1 MRKESDMYA
10 SERLARFAVNF
21 RLESAPPEVMQAAKS
36 LVIDTVGVA
45 SYGSRFP
52 WSQAIMRFAN
62 ANSGVGHSRL
72 FGIAGLRLSAPQAA
86 LCNGAFAHAF
96 EQDSLRKPGAGV
108 HPGATVVAPA
118 WAVAEECNSSGAAL
132 LKAVIVGCEVMF
144 RIGAASLHSS
154 EKKGFHA
161 PGLTGPYGSAIAS
174 GILLGLTEAQMVSA
188 LGIAGS
194 LSAGLM
200 AFTKSQYGSDVKRL
214 HLGRAAEA
222 GVVAAKLAKEGL
234 DGPESIL
241 EGRFGFLEAYCDD
254 SNPELLAS
262 NLGSS
267 WETTKTCLKAFP
279 CHITAHTS
287 IESLRM
293 LMEEHLFNAEQVAQI
308 DLEVSEKVLSHHV
321 IREPADIKQAQYS
334 TPFCVAWALHHDPY
348 QPSNMNDSVLHDELV
363 RQTCRDINLQAFTQ
377 GDRKHS
383 AWSSLLR
390 ITLKSGKV
398 YERWSDEFLG
408 SPNKPLNARQL
419 QQRFLQLTSG
429 CVNAQHWL
437 DTLFLLEDL
446 KSLRDMPELIY
457 SLDTQ

>member
-1 MRKESDMYA
+1 MQKESHMYA
-10 SERLARFAVNF
+10 SERLAKFAVNF
-21 RLESAPPEVMQAAKS
+21 SLDSAPQEVLQVAKS

-52 WSQAIMRFAN
+52 WSQAIMRFAK
-62 ANSGVGHSRL
+62 ATSGLGHSRL
-72 FGIAGLRLSAPQAA
+72 FGISDLRLSASQAA

-108 HPGATVVAPA
+108 HPGATIVAPA
-118 WAVAEECNSSGAAL
+118 WAIAEECDASGAEL
-132 LKAVIVGCEVMF
+132 LRAVIAGCEVMF

-161 PGLTGPYGSAIAS
+161 PGLTGPYGSAVAA
-174 GILLGLTEAQMVSA
+174 GILLGLSEKQMVSA

-194 LSAGLM
+194 LSAGLL

-222 GVVAAKLAKEGL
+222 GVVAAKLAQEGL
-234 DGPESIL
+234 EGPESIL

-254 SNPELLAS
+254 SNPELLTS

-279 CHITAHTS
+279 CHITAHTP
-287 IESLRM
+287 IESLRL
-293 LMEEHLFNAEQVAQI
+293 LMTEHGFNVGQVAQI

-334 TPFCVAWALHHDPY
+334 TPFCVAWALHYDPY
-348 QPSNMNDSVLHDELV
+348 QPSNMNQSALHDAAL
-363 RQTCRDINLQAFTQ
+363 RQTCRAINLSAFTQ
-377 GDRKHS
+377 SDRKHS

-390 ITLKSGKV
+390 ITLTSGKV

-408 SPNKPLNARQL
+408 SPNKPLDSDQL
-419 QQRFLQLTSG
+419 QQRFFQLTHG
-429 CVNAQHWL
+429 YENNQQWWDALHLL
-437 DTLFLLEDL
+437 DGL
-446 KSLRDMPELIY
+446 KSLRDMPELIN
-457 SLDTQ
+457 SMDDQ

>member
-1 MRKESDMYA
+1 MYA
-10 SERLARFAVNF
+10 SERLAKFAVNF
-21 RLESAPPEVMQAAKS
+21 RLDTAPPEVLHAAKS

-52 WSQAIMRFAN
+52 WSQAMMRFAK
-62 ANSGVGHSRL
+62 ATSGDGYSRL
-72 FGIAGLRLSAPQAA
+72 FGIHGLRLSAPQAA
-86 LCNGAFAHAF
+86 LCNGAFTHAF

-118 WAVAEECNSSGAAL
+118 WAVAEECDATGADL
-132 LKAVIVGCEVMF
+132 LKAVIAGCEVMF

-161 PGLTGPYGSAIAS
+161 PGLTGPYGSAVAS
-174 GILLGLTEAQMVSA
+174 GILLGLNEAQMLSA

-200 AFTKSQYGSDVKRL
+200 AFTKSKQGSDVKRL

-254 SNPELLAS
+254 SNPELLTS
-262 NLGSS
+262 HLGSS
-267 WETTKTCLKAFP
+267 WEITKTCLKAFP
-279 CHITAHTS
+279 CHITAHTP
-287 IESLRM
+287 IESLRV
-293 LMEEHLFNAEQVAQI
+293 LMGEHHFHAEQVAKI

-321 IREPADIKQAQYS
+321 ILEPSDIKQAQYS

-348 QPSNMNDSVLHDELV
+348 QPSNMNESVLHDESV
-363 RQTCRDINLQAFTQ
+363 RQTCRDIHLAPFSQNE
-377 GDRKHS
+377 RKNS

-390 ITLKSGKV
+390 VTLKSGKV

-408 SPNKPLNARQL
+408 SPNKPLDSKQL
-419 QQRFLQLTSG
+419 QQRFFQLTDG
-429 CVNAQHWL
+429 CTNKVQWWDELNSLQNV
-437 DTLFLLEDL
+437 
-446 KSLRDMPELIY
+446 KSLRDMPDLID
-457 SLDTQ
+457 SLDMQR

>member
-1 MRKESDMYA
+1 MYA
-10 SERLARFAVNF
+10 AEKLAQFAVNF
-21 RLESAPPEVMQAAKS
+21 RLDSAPAEVLRAAKTV
-36 LVIDTVGVA
+36 VIDTVGVA
-45 SYGSRFP
+45 SYGSHFP
-52 WSQAIMRFAN
+52 WSQAIMRFAR
-62 ANSGVGHSRL
+62 ATSGSGHSRL
-72 FGIAGLRLSAPQAA
+72 FGIDGLRLSSPQAA

-118 WAVAEECNSSGAAL
+118 WAAAEECDASGADL
-132 LKAVIVGCEVMF
+132 LRAVIVGCEVMF

-161 PGLTGPYGSAIAS
+161 PGLTGPYGSAIAT
-174 GILLGLTEAQMVSA
+174 GILLGLSETQMVSA

-200 AFTKSQYGSDVKRL
+200 AFTKSKQGSDVKRL

-222 GVVAAKLAKEGL
+222 GVVAAKLVKEGL

-254 SNPELLAS
+254 SNSELLVS
-262 NLGSS
+262 KLGSS

-279 CHITAHTS
+279 CHITAHTPV
-287 IESLRM
+287 ESLRA
-293 LMEEHLFNAEQVAQI
+293 LMAEHDFLAEQVAQI

-321 IREPADIKQAQYS
+321 IREPSDIKQAQYS
-334 TPFCVAWALHHDPY
+334 TPFCVAWALYHDPY
-348 QPSNMNDSVLHDELV
+348 QPDNMNESVLHDVLL
-363 RQTCRDINLQAFTQ
+363 RQTCRDMNIAPFSQS
-377 GDRKHS
+377 DREHS

-390 ITLKSGKV
+390 ITLKSGEV

-408 SPNKPLNARQL
+408 SPNKPLDSNQL
-419 QQRFLQLTSG
+419 QQRFFQLTHRYTNQKQ
-429 CVNAQHWL
+429 CWARLN
-437 DTLFLLEDL
+437 TLEDSR
-446 KSLRDMPELIY
+446 SLRDFPDLIY
-457 SLDTQ
+457 SVDTQ